1 MVALQ
6 ILVLPVKVRTLVGQQ
21 CREMEVRGH
30 KSPLLMNMISEH
42 KITQLAADCL
52 DGTDRFVVF
61 VKVSPTNQ
69 INVVIDGDA
78 GVTIDHCVELSRF
91 IENSFDRD
99 VEDFE
104 LKVSTAGID
113 YPFVN
118 LRQYKKNVGRAVEV
132 LLKDGSIKRG
142 KLGAANETA
151 IEIEEEIIRKNKKS
165 KKMET
170 GSTVRITMEEI
181 NQTKGLV
188 IF

>member
-1 MVALQ
+1 
-6 ILVLPVKVRTLVGQQ
+6 
-21 CREMEVRGH
+21 
-30 KSPLLMNMISEH
+30 MINERQ
-42 KITQLAADCL
+42 ITQLATDCL
-52 DGTDRFVVF
+52 KGTDRFVVF
-61 VKVSPTNQ
+61 VKVGTGNQ
-69 INVVIDGDA
+69 IQVVIDGDA

-113 YPFVN
+113 YPYIN
-118 LRQYKKNVGRAVEV
+118 LRQYKKNVGRAVEI
-132 LLKDGSIKRG
+132 LLKGGGIKRG
-142 KLGAANETA
+142 KLKSADEDS
-151 IEIEEEIIRKNKKS
+151 IEIEEELIRKNKKS

-170 GSTVRITMEEI
+170 GPSVRIPMDEI